1 MQWRILRNAL
11 GLTAASLHK
20 TLFLFPLPSRKKK
33 EENESFLLF
42 FRVNGLILY
51 RKVFRAI
58 HYVEK
63 DQPPMYRT
71 LFFYFE
77 REVLFMMLRTAV
89 QSARGKLGL
98 G

>member
-1 MQWRILRNAL
+1 MQWRIFENAL

-20 TLFLFPLPSRKKK
+20 TLFPFPLEKEK
-33 EENESFLLF
+33 EEKKRFILF

-71 LFFYFE
+71 LFFFTLKG
-77 REVLFMMLRTAV
+77 RSSL
-89 QSARGKLGL
+89 
-98 G
+98 

>member
-20 TLFLFPLPSRKKK
+20 TLFLFPLEKEK
-33 EENESFLLF
+33 EENASFILF

-71 LFFYFE
+71 LFLQ

-89 QSARGKLGL
+89 RSARGKLGR